1 MGTIYKIIAIL
12 GGLSMFLYGMRVMGD
27 GLKSSSGSSMQKL
40 LSKATAK
47 PFLSFLLGVFV
58 TCAIQSSTAAI
69 VLTVGLVGAGYLSFR
84 QSVSIVLGANV
95 GTAITAQVI
104 RLMDLE
110 AGENSLLYFF
120 KADNLAPLAL
130 ILGIVLIMFIK
141 TRNANTTGSV
151 FCGFGILFMGL
162 IYMSSAVDSF
172 KDPLGALLTSFEN
185 NYFLGFLTGV
195 GVTGVI
201 QSSSAV
207 IGILQSV
214 ASSVGVTFSSV
225 FTVIIGVNIGDCLT
239 TFLVSRIGAKPNQIR
254 TTLVHIIYNIFAAI
268 LIILFV
274 LIGRL
279 TGLLSD
285 NIFLSTLYSGGVAN
299 LHGLFRLVP
308 AILLLPLSG
317 FFAAIAEKIVPDKPR
332 DKEDLKAEELMK
344 SLDPHLNLSPAVA
357 LSQVKTTIANMSEL
371 SRHNVTAARQQIFSG
386 FDPARAER
394 IAEREHLLDQMTDAC
409 SQYLLSLTPN
419 MHLER
424 DFNNQNFLLK
434 VVTCFERIGDLAIN
448 LTDNEES
455 LRESGSSFSKA
466 ALQELDVVFSAV
478 DANLTLVEKAF
489 SDTASDCAR
498 DVEPLEEVIDDL
510 IEHLKAKHVERMT
523 KGYCEISAGIAFQNM
538 LSNLERVSDQCS
550 DIAIYLLEQ
559 SKPEISGREH
569 SYVYYLHNHSDA
581 RYIET
586 FNTAK
591 NTYFSMLESAD
602 E

>member
-1 MGTIYKIIAIL
+1 
-12 GGLSMFLYGMRVMGD
+12 MFLYGMRVMGD
-27 GLKSSSGSSMQKL
+27 GLKSSSGTSMQKL
-40 LSKATAK
+40 LSKATSK

-69 VLTVGLVGAGYLSFR
+69 VLTVGLVGAGYLTFR
-84 QSVSIVLGANV
+84 QSVGIVLGANV

-104 RLMDLE
+104 RLMDLQ

-130 ILGIVLIMFIK
+130 VLGIILIMFIRR
-141 TRNANTTGSV
+141 RNAATTGSV
-151 FCGFGILFMGL
+151 FCGFGVLFMGL
-162 IYMSSAVDSF
+162 MYMSSAVDSF
-172 KDPLGALLTSFEN
+172 KGPLASLLTSFEN
-185 NYFLGFLTGV
+185 NYFLGFLAGV

-214 ASSVGVTFSSV
+214 ASSVGVTFCSV

-239 TFLVSRIGAKPNQIR
+239 TFLVSRIGAKPDQIR
-254 TTLVHIIYNIFAAI
+254 TTLVHIIYNIFAAV
-268 LIILFV
+268 LIIVLV
-274 LIGRL
+274 LIGRW

-285 NIFLSTLYSGGVAN
+285 GIFLSTLDSGGVAN

-317 FFAAIAEKIVPDKPR
+317 FFASIAEKFVPDKPR

-357 LSQVKTTIANMSEL
+357 LSQVKNTIANMSEIA
-371 SRHNVTAARQQIFSG
+371 RHNVTAARQQIFSG
-386 FDPARAER
+386 YDAARAER
-394 IAEREHLLDQMTDAC
+394 ISERERLLDEMTDAC
-409 SQYLLSLTPN
+409 SQYLLSLTPH
-419 MHLER
+419 MHLDR
-424 DFNNQNFLLK
+424 DFKNQNFLLK
-434 VVTCFERIGDLAIN
+434 VVVCFERIGDLAIN

-455 LRESGSSFSKA
+455 LRESGSRFSEA
-466 ALQELDVVFSAV
+466 ALKELDIVFSAV
-478 DANLTLVEKAF
+478 DENLSLIEKAF
-489 SDTASDCAR
+489 NDPADDSAR

-510 IEHLKAKHVERMT
+510 IEHLKAKHVERMA
-523 KGYCEISAGIAFQNM
+523 KGLCEISAGIAFQNM
-538 LSNLERVSDQCS
+538 LSNLERISDQCS
-550 DIAIYLLEQ
+550 DIAIYLLER

-569 SYVYYLHNHSDA
+569 SYVYYLHSHSDE
-581 RYIET
+581 RYTQMFE
-586 FNTAK
+586 TAK
-591 NTYFSMLESAD
+591 TKYFSMLEPAQ